1 MISFKAPR
9 IEIIAINEGSQGPQ
23 IHFTTPPK
31 RLISSRHSVEVKSL
45 NEMPTIQFTP
55 FLFENAHSGS
65 FSSAKSNVAMRISN
79 AQGCKTQIKQT
90 NKVFEIKATNEV
102 PTISFKTQIKQ
113 TNKVFE
119 IKALNEAP
127 TISFK
132 IPSKKQNICDNDNNK
147 ISIEITYNQKTE
159 DPEREN
165 QANYLSKLEF
175 FIKDEIMK
183 KIIDPYHKNKYD
195 KVKHYINGGSF
206 QKHLDC
212 FKKTTC
218 KSDAILYLIKQVTLL
233 IKEGIDNNEEII
245 ELNELVAELNQKI
258 KNLEKQVDKKK
269 TYDLN
274 IKTNLDVKITL
285 KDKYFIYI
293 AKFGLPKNGIFD
305 MKKLEEC

>member
-1 MISFKAPR
+1 MISFKVPR
-9 IEIIAINEGSQGPQ
+9 IEITAINEGPQ

-31 RLISSRHSVEVKSL
+31 KLISSRHSVEVKSL
-45 NEMPTIQFTP
+45 NEIPTIQFTP
-55 FLFENAHSGS
+55 FLFENAHSKT

-79 AQGCKTQIKQT
+79 AQIKQT
-90 NKVFEIKATNEV
+90 NKAFEIKATNE
-102 PTISFKTQIKQ
+102 PSIIYFKTQIKQ
-113 TNKVFE
+113 SSANQVFE
-119 IKALNEAP
+119 IKALP

-132 IPSKKQNICDNDNNK
+132 IPPKKQNICDNDNINNNK

-245 ELNELVAELNQKI
+245 ELIELVAELNEKI

>member
-23 IHFTTPPK
+23 IHFTTPSK

-55 FLFENAHSGS
+55 FLFENAHSGA
-65 FSSAKSNVAMRISN
+65 FSSAKSNGVMRISN
-79 AQGCKTQIKQT
+79 AQRCKTQ
-90 NKVFEIKATNEV
+90 IKATNEV
-102 PTISFKTQIKQ
+102 PTIQFKTQIKQ
-113 TNKVFE
+113 TNQVFE
-119 IKALNEAP
+119 IKASNEAP

-132 IPSKKQNICDNDNNK
+132 TPPKKQNICDNDNNNK

>member
-9 IEIIAINEGSQGPQ
+9 IEIIAINEGSQ

-45 NEMPTIQFTP
+45 NELPTIQFTP
-55 FLFENAHSGS
+55 FLFENAHSGA
-65 FSSAKSNVAMRISN
+65 FSSAKSNGAMRISN
-79 AQGCKTQIKQT
+79 AQRCKTQIK
-90 NKVFEIKATNEV
+90 ATNEA
-102 PTISFKTQIKQ
+102 PTIQFKTQIKQ
-113 TNKVFE
+113 TNQVFE
-119 IKALNEAP
+119 IKASNEAP

-132 IPSKKQNICDNDNNK
+132 TPPKKQNICDNDNNNNK

>member
-1 MISFKAPR
+1 MISFKAPQ
-9 IEIIAINEGSQGPQ
+9 IEIIGINEGPQ
-23 IHFTTPPK
+23 IQFKVPPK
-31 RLISSRHSVEVKSL
+31 KLIKLRHPPVEVKPL
-45 NEMPTIQFTP
+45 NEIPMIQ
-55 FLFENAHSGS
+55 
-65 FSSAKSNVAMRISN
+65 
-79 AQGCKTQIKQT
+79 
-90 NKVFEIKATNEV
+90 
-102 PTISFKTQIKQ
+102 FKTQIKQ
-113 TNKVFE
+113 TNKAFEIKATNEPSIIQFKSQIKQSSINQLNKAFE

-127 TISFK
+127 TICFK
-132 IPSKKQNICDNDNNK
+132 NPPKKQNICDNNK

-159 DPEREN
+159 DTEREK

-183 KIIDPYHKNKYD
+183 KIIEPYHKNKYD

-212 FKKTTC
+212 FKKKTC

-245 ELNELVAELNQKI
+245 ELNDLIIELNEKI

-274 IKTNLDVKITL
+274 IKTNLDVKFTL

-293 AKFGLPKNGIFD
+293 SKFGLPKNGIFD